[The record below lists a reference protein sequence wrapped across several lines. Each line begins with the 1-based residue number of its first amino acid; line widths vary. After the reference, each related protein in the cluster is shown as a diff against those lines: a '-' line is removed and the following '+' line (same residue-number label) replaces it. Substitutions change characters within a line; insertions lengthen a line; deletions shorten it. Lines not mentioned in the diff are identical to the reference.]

1 MNRLG
6 RFLTGDSRSLGY
18 NLYRFASSLLYY
30 GAYRPL
36 FPNTP
41 NFTPS
46 ASRRI
51 ERLLEKGMT
60 VFEWGSGRST
70 PWFADRVDR
79 LVSVEHSPEWYEKG
93 REKLAKLGIRNVEL
107 ILVTPSVETDFSW
120 ERDWPFFG
128 LLGHAPGGAEYIG
141 YMRAIDRFQDGSFDC
156 VCIDGRARVGCLPHA
171 VSKLAWNGF
180 IILDDSQRP
189 RYGEFFDLLRD
200 WSVEHHGFG
209 LRRTTLFWRPGTR
222 IPD

>member
-1 MNRLG
+1 MSRLG
-6 RFLTGDSRSLGY
+6 RFLTCDSSSPVY
-18 NLYRFASSLLYY
+18 NLRRYASSLLYY

-36 FPNTP
+36 FPHTP

-46 ASRRI
+46 ATRRI
-51 ERLLEKGMT
+51 GHLLGQGMT

-70 PWFADRVDR
+70 PWFAARVER
-79 LVSVEHSPEWYEKG
+79 LVSVEHSPDWYEKG
-93 REKLAKLGIRNVEL
+93 CRILGKQGIRNVEL
-107 ILVTPSVETDFSW
+107 ILARPSEKTGFDW

-128 LLGHAPGGAEYIG
+128 LLGRAPGSAEYID
-141 YMRAIDRFQDGSFDC
+141 YMRAIDRFRDGGFDC
-156 VCIDGRARVGCLPHA
+156 ICIDGRARVGCLPHA
-171 VSKLAWNGF
+171 VPKLTGKGF

-189 RYGEFFDLLRD
+189 RYADGFDLLRG
-200 WSVEHHGFG
+200 WSVEHHRFG